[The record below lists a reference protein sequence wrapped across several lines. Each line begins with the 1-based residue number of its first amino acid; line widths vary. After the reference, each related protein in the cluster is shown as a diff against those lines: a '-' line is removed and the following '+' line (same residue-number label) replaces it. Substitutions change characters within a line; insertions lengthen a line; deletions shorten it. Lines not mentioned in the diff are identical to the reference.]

1 MNQVNKYLI
10 ILSVILNA
18 GLLMALTGIIPFL
31 LYTSLLLNLGLIW
44 LVKKVIIRS
53 RDILDDMDNITK
65 FTYDL
70 QLHLQSIYELETFY
84 GDETLRDLIQH
95 MLETNENIEKVQ
107 ERYSL
112 EEDDELLS
120 SLEETRAKT
129 EETQFDSPKKK
140 ED

>member
-18 GLLMALTGIIPFL
+18 GLLMTLTGIIPFL

-44 LVKKVIIRS
+44 LVKNVIIRS